1 MGLRGSRPPASGGQS
16 PRGRSTSH
24 HRGERREP
32 KPISTNLT
40 NARSRTRHE
49 RHLTPGC
56 LSSGMP
62 VCMDRGSDGYALDR
76 RRPRPQYAARVAT
89 VSERIGA
96 GRFVS
101 FELWS
106 PRSAESA
113 SALEA
118 ALGELAGLGPAFV
131 AITYGAG
138 GSTRERTHELV
149 VRLVDSPMLP
159 LAHLTCAAHGRAE
172 LVDLMERYRRAG
184 VDNLLALQGDPPLS
198 ATDQLPEGDLRYAV
212 ELVQLARDLGFP
224 GVGVALHP
232 EGHPAATSREADW
245 KHQAAKLREAD
256 FGLTQFFHRADDYF
270 ALVEEMR
277 ARGADAPV
285 LPGVMPITNV
295 RQVERMA
302 AMSGTSIPDE
312 LGEKLLAVADRPD
325 VVRQVGVEHATL
337 LCRRLLDG
345 GAPGLHFFTMNRAAA
360 TVEVCANLGWE
371 SAAVR

>member
-1 MGLRGSRPPASGGQS
+1 L
-16 PRGRSTSH
+16 
-24 HRGERREP
+24 
-32 KPISTNLT
+32 
-40 NARSRTRHE
+40 
-49 RHLTPGC
+49 
-56 LSSGMP
+56 
-62 VCMDRGSDGYALDR
+62 
-76 RRPRPQYAARVAT
+76 
-89 VSERIGA
+89 ERIGA

-101 FELWS
+101 FELWP

-118 ALGELAGLGPAFV
+118 ALDELAGLGPAFV

-138 GSTRERTHELV
+138 GSTRARTHDLV

-172 LVDLMERYRRAG
+172 LVDLMQRYRRAG
-184 VDNLLALQGDPPLS
+184 VDNLLALHGDPPLS
-198 ATDQLPEGDLRYAV
+198 ATEELPEGDLRYAV
-212 ELVQLARDLGFP
+212 ELVRLARELGFP

-232 EGHPAATSREADW
+232 EGHPAATSREADC
-245 KHQAAKLREAD
+245 
-256 FGLTQFFHRADDYF
+256 GLTQFFHRADDYF

-325 VVRQVGVEHATL
+325 LVRQVGVEHATL

-345 GAPGLHFFTMNRAAA
+345 GAPGLHFYTMNRAAA
-360 TVEVCANLGWE
+360 TLEVCANLGWE
-371 SAAVR
+371 SAAVQ